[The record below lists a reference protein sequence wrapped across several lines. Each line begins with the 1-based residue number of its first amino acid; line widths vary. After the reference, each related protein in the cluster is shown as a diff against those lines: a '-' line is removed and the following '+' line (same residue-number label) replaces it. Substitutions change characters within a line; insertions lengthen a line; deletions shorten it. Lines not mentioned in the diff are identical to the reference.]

1 MTNEYTVR
9 LSSSEKS
16 LVTGALLNLKMNLI
30 AERVDYQDVSDLL
43 EKFDQ
48 QRPLQR
54 VKREAR

>member
-9 LSSSEKS
+9 LSSSEKN

-30 AERVDYQDVSDLL
+30 AERVDYQDVSELL
-43 EKFDQ
+43 EKLDQ

-54 VKREAR
+54 AKREAR

>member
-30 AERVDYQDVSDLL
+30 AEQVDYQDVSDLL
-43 EKFDQ
+43 EKLDQ

>member
-30 AERVDYQDVSDLL
+30 AERVDYQDVSELL
-43 EKFDQ
+43 EKLDQ

-54 VKREAR
+54 AKREAR

>member
-43 EKFDQ
+43 EKLDQ

>member
-43 EKFDQ
+43 EKLDQ

-54 VKREAR
+54 VKRETR

>member
-1 MTNEYTVR
+1 MNILCACPQVK
-9 LSSSEKS
+9 KS

-43 EKFDQ
+43 EKLDQ